1 MICARFGQSA
11 VAVDHEVWNAVA
23 QFGRGTCVSGVAAVG
38 FPIPRLRV
46 VRSSRP
52 MAGRSSW
59 PGASGVG
66 GRLVPTRPE
75 RLAVAADGGL

>member
-1 MICARFGQSA
+1 MPASDSRPSRLTTRSGTPL
-11 VAVDHEVWNAVA
+11 A

-59 PGASGVG
+59 PGASGVS